1 MLKTGPA
8 NMQSNYTE
16 LMNNIDSPGRR
27 KAIETLAKR
36 KNISFQEAQHYQA
49 LKIIQS
55 QARKK

>member
-1 MLKTGPA
+1 
-8 NMQSNYTE
+8 MQSNYTE